1 MDDKV
6 KELLDRIRDT
16 AAGAADAANQ
26 TARAAGKRAGQMVDV
41 AKLNVQLFDLNGEFN
56 DILRQMGQV
65 MYDAH
70 RGQREEGDKVSELL
84 ERADGLSAR
93 ISDLKERISA
103 LRQSPPAARY
113 AGKRINSAA
122 AAAPDCERERTMNF
136 TMEQYQE
143 SAQALRARLGGF
155 VPKVAMVLGSGL
167 GYLGDEVEDPIAV
180 DYRDIPHF
188 KASTAPG
195 HKGRLV
201 EGQRGAVMQ
210 GRMHHYEGYSYE
222 EVSYAVRVLRLL
234 GCDTLVVTNAA
245 GCVNLEWKAGDL
257 MLITDQI
264 KMFSES
270 PLRGENLPEFGV
282 RFPDASHLYT
292 PRLRELARETAAE
305 LDIPLREG
313 VYFYC
318 YGPQYETPAEIRA
331 ARILGG
337 DAVGM
342 STAPEV
348 IMAGH
353 CGMEVLG
360 LTLLSNMAAGIL
372 DQPLSEQEVLDAAAA
387 AREKFS
393 GLIRACLKK
402 M

>member
-1 MDDKV
+1 MQY
-6 KELLDRIRDT
+6 T
-16 AAGAADAANQ
+16 FA
-26 TARAAGKRAGQMVDV
+26 
-41 AKLNVQLFDLNGEFN
+41 
-56 DILRQMGQV
+56 
-65 MYDAH
+65 
-70 RGQREEGDKVSELL
+70 
-84 ERADGLSAR
+84 
-93 ISDLKERISA
+93 
-103 LRQSPPAARY
+103 
-113 AGKRINSAA
+113 
-122 AAAPDCERERTMNF
+122 
-136 TMEQYQE
+136 QYQE
-143 SAQALRARLGGF
+143 SADFIRAKIGSF
-155 VPKVAMVLGSGL
+155 APKVAMVLGSGL
-167 GYLGDEVEDPIAV
+167 GFLGDEVEDPICV
-180 DYRDIPHF
+180 SYRDIPHF

-201 EGQRGAVMQ
+201 FGTLRGRNVAVMQ

-222 EVSYAVRVLRLL
+222 EVGYAVRVLRLL
-234 GCDTLVVTNAA
+234 GCDTLIVTNAA
-245 GCVNLEWKAGDL
+245 GCVNTSWQAGDL
-257 MLITDQI
+257 MLITDHI

-292 PRLRELARETAAE
+292 PRLRELARQTAQE
-305 LDIPLREG
+305 LGIPLREG

-318 YGPQYETPAEIRA
+318 YGPQYETPAEVRA
-331 ARILGG
+331 ARVLGG

-348 IMAGH
+348 IVAGH

-372 DQPLSEQEVLDAAAA
+372 DQPLSEQEVLEAGEA

-393 GLIRACLKK
+393 GLVRACLRK

>member
-1 MDDKV
+1 MD
-6 KELLDRIRDT
+6 
-16 AAGAADAANQ
+16 
-26 TARAAGKRAGQMVDV
+26 
-41 AKLNVQLFDLNGEFN
+41 
-56 DILRQMGQV
+56 
-65 MYDAH
+65 Y
-70 RGQREEGDKVSELL
+70 
-84 ERADGLSAR
+84 
-93 ISDLKERISA
+93 
-103 LRQSPPAARY
+103 
-113 AGKRINSAA
+113 
-122 AAAPDCERERTMNF
+122 
-136 TMEQYQE
+136 TMEQYRA
-143 SAQALRARLGGF
+143 SARAIQDRLGDF
-155 VPKVAMVLGSGL
+155 VPRAAMVLGSGL
-167 GYLGDEVEDPIAV
+167 GYLGDEVENAIAI
-180 DYRDIPHF
+180 DYKDIPHF

-201 EGQRGAVMQ
+201 FGMLEGQRVAVMQ

-234 GCDTLVVTNAA
+234 GCDTLIVTNAA
-245 GCVNLEWKAGDL
+245 GCVNTDWKAGDL

-282 RFPDASHLYT
+282 RFPDASRLYT
-292 PRLRELARETAAE
+292 PRLQELARQTARE
-305 LDIPLREG
+305 RDIPLREG

-331 ARILGG
+331 VRLLGG

-348 IMAGH
+348 IAAAH

-393 GLIRACLKK
+393 GLVRACLNK

>member
-1 MDDKV
+1 
-6 KELLDRIRDT
+6 
-16 AAGAADAANQ
+16 
-26 TARAAGKRAGQMVDV
+26 
-41 AKLNVQLFDLNGEFN
+41 
-56 DILRQMGQV
+56 MG
-65 MYDAH
+65 Y
-70 RGQREEGDKVSELL
+70 
-84 ERADGLSAR
+84 
-93 ISDLKERISA
+93 
-103 LRQSPPAARY
+103 
-113 AGKRINSAA
+113 
-122 AAAPDCERERTMNF
+122 
-136 TMEQYQE
+136 TMEQYRT
-143 SAQALRARLGGF
+143 SAKAIRDRLGDF
-155 VPKVAMVLGSGL
+155 IPKVAMVLGSGL
-167 GYLGDEVEDPIAV
+167 GYMGDEVEGAV
-180 DYRDIPHF
+180 AIDYLDIPNF

-201 EGQRGAVMQ
+201 FGTLEGQRVAVMQ
-210 GRMHHYEGYSYE
+210 GRTHHYEGYSYE

-234 GCDTLVVTNAA
+234 GCDTLIVTNAA
-245 GCVNLEWKAGDL
+245 GCVNTSWQAGDL
-257 MLITDQI
+257 MLITDHI

-292 PRLRELARETAAE
+292 PRLQELARQTAQE
-305 LDIPLREG
+305 LGIPLREG

-318 YGPQYETPAEIRA
+318 YGPQYETPAEVRA
-331 ARILGG
+331 ARVLGG

-348 IMAGH
+348 IVAGH

-372 DQPLSEQEVLDAAAA
+372 DQPLSEQEVLEAGET

-393 GLIRACLKK
+393 GLVRACLRK

>member
-1 MDDKV
+1 M
-6 KELLDRIRDT
+6 E
-16 AAGAADAANQ
+16 
-26 TARAAGKRAGQMVDV
+26 
-41 AKLNVQLFDLNGEFN
+41 
-56 DILRQMGQV
+56 
-65 MYDAH
+65 
-70 RGQREEGDKVSELL
+70 
-84 ERADGLSAR
+84 
-93 ISDLKERISA
+93 
-103 LRQSPPAARY
+103 
-113 AGKRINSAA
+113 
-122 AAAPDCERERTMNF
+122 F
-136 TMEQYQE
+136 TMDQYRE
-143 SAQALRARLGGF
+143 SADFLRAQLKGF
-155 VPKVAMVLGSGL
+155 TPKIAMVLGSGL
-167 GYLGDEVEDPIAV
+167 GGLGDEVEHPIFA
-180 DYRDIPHF
+180 DYKDIPHF

-201 EGQRGAVMQ
+201 FGTLEGQNVAVMQ

-222 EVSYAVRVLRLL
+222 EVTYAVRVLRLL
-234 GCDTLVVTNAA
+234 GCEILIVTNAA
-245 GCVNLEWKAGDL
+245 GCVNTDWNAGDL

-292 PRLRELARETAAE
+292 PRLQQLARETAAE
-305 LDIPLREG
+305 LSIPLREG

-331 ARILGG
+331 ARVLGG

-348 IMAGH
+348 IVAGH

-360 LTLLSNMAAGIL
+360 ITLLSNMAAGIL
-372 DQPLSEQEVLDAAAA
+372 DQPLSEQEVLDAAEA
-387 AREKFS
+387 AREKFT
-393 GLIRACLKK
+393 GLIRACLRK